1 MKGRKLDKRQR
12 KGKKKAVRRQE
23 RKKKKK
29 QTGRRKLMKGR
40 KLDKKVKKEKC
51 PTSTSTRTVSG
62 GRAINET
69 CLVNIL
75 TIVETYYKQV
85 KNFEKQWK
93 RIVGKNK
100 TSVSKGGKMDA
111 FKKPLERLVEAGGGD
126 GSNLSC
132 QGQMSSPGALQMQ
145 NLSSI
150 LTNCSDQT
158 LLDQAAVL
166 RKCSLA
172 NESKTMATAL
182 KTCKSSYGNCRKYK
196 EDIID
201 IVSACSKPLDK
212 QKEKAKA
219 LAENVDNMKAAQ
231 GAVASVTGSRRFFKD
246 RSRRATPTDCAAFI
260 TVVELVITLVSSSPG
275 SPEVSVHCKE
285 IVAAVSIICSEDEL
299 APLKETEM
307 EMEEAAEKL
316 ETAYEAILEDILAQT
331 GSTPTEEE
339 LESFVPPSEEGE
351 GGEGGEGTTGADTTV
366 GETTAGDTTA
376 ADTTAADTT
385 AAETTAAETTAAE
398 ATTTAEETTTADETT
413 TGDETTT
420 ADETTTTGGTTST
433 TTAGTTSTTTAA
445 TTTTT
450 AA

>member
-1 MKGRKLDKRQR
+1 MTEVDKCN
-12 KGKKKAVRRQE
+12 AMIAE
-23 RKKKKK
+23 
-29 QTGRRKLMKGR
+29 
-40 KLDKKVKKEKC
+40 
-51 PTSTSTRTVSG
+51 
-62 GRAINET
+62 
-69 CLVNIL
+69 
-75 TIVETYYKQV
+75 
-85 KNFEKQWK
+85 FE
-93 RIVGKNK
+93 
-100 TSVSKGGKMDA
+100 TSVAGSDGCL
-111 FKKPLERLVEAGGGD
+111 KKTGEDLCD
-126 GSNLSC
+126 CFSN
-132 QGQMSSPGALQMQ
+132 
-145 NLSSI
+145 
-150 LTNCSDQT
+150 QT

-285 IVAAVSIICSEDEL
+285 IVAAVSIVCSEDEL
-299 APLKETEM
+299 ASLMETEM

-331 GSTPTEEE
+331 GSMPSEEE

-366 GETTAGDTTA
+366 GETTTED
-376 ADTTAADTT
+376 
-385 AAETTAAETTAAE
+385 

-420 ADETTTTGGTTST
+420 ADETTTTVGTTTGGTTST
-433 TTAGTTSTTTAA
+433 TTAGTISTTTAA

>member
-150 LTNCSDQT
+150 LTNCSDQIKEACHESQKPTINMTEVDKCNAMIAEFETSVAGSDGCLKKTGEDLCDCFSNQT

-212 QKEKAKA
+212 EKEKA

-231 GAVASVTGSRRFFKD
+231 GAVASVTGSGRFFKD
-246 RSRRATPTDCAAFI
+246 RSLRATPTDCAAFI

-285 IVAAVSIICSEDEL
+285 IVAAVSIVCSEDE
-299 APLKETEM
+299 
-307 EMEEAAEKL
+307 
-316 ETAYEAILEDILAQT
+316 
-331 GSTPTEEE
+331 S
-339 LESFVPPSEEGE
+339 
-351 GGEGGEGTTGADTTV
+351 
-366 GETTAGDTTA
+366 
-376 ADTTAADTT
+376 
-385 AAETTAAETTAAE
+385 
-398 ATTTAEETTTADETT
+398 
-413 TGDETTT
+413 
-420 ADETTTTGGTTST
+420 
-433 TTAGTTSTTTAA
+433 
-445 TTTTT
+445 
-450 AA
+450 

>member
-1 MKGRKLDKRQR
+1 ME
-12 KGKKKAVRRQE
+12 ATCPARR
-23 RKKKKK
+23 
-29 QTGRRKLMKGR
+29 T
-40 KLDKKVKKEKC
+40 
-51 PTSTSTRTVSG
+51 
-62 GRAINET
+62 
-69 CLVNIL
+69 
-75 TIVETYYKQV
+75 
-85 KNFEKQWK
+85 
-93 RIVGKNK
+93 VGKNK

-150 LTNCSDQT
+150 LTNCSDQIKEACHESQKPTINMTEVDKCNAMIAEFETSVAGSDGCLKKTGEDLCDCFSNQT

-260 TVVELVITLVSSSPG
+260 TVVELVNTLVSSSPG
-275 SPEVSVHCKE
+275 SPDVSVHCKE
-285 IVAAVSIICSEDEL
+285 IVAAVSIVCSEDKL
-299 APLKETEM
+299 ASLKETEM

-331 GSTPTEEE
+331 GSMPTEEE
-339 LESFVPPSEEGE
+339 LESFVPPFEE
-351 GGEGGEGTTGADTTV
+351 GEGGEGTTGADTTV
-366 GETTAGDTTA
+366 GETTA
-376 ADTTAADTT
+376 
-385 AAETTAAETTAAE
+385 AETTTED

-420 ADETTTTGGTTST
+420 ADETTTTV
-433 TTAGTTSTTTAA
+433 GTTSTTTAA